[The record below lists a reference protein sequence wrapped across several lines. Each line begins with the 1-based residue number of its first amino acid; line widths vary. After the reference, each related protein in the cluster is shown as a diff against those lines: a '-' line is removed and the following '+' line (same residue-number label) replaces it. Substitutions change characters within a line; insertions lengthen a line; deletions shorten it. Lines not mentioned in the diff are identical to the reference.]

1 MARKHDR
8 TKARRSAAQALY
20 TSSIRNIEVSTLI
33 EESLLDCLEE
43 PLTEYALLLLE
54 GVQQHKEALD
64 EQLSKLS
71 ENWAIDRMPVMD
83 LNILRIALFE
93 MIHIDEV
100 PISVSI
106 NEAVELAKDFGG
118 DDNSPKFINGMLGNI
133 ARQMEGEAAAKGVDG
148 AASGVDAAEIAAV
161 ADAIAADA
169 SDAGVVVG
177 ANATEVVDITDK
189 ATQKDGDSDE

>member
-8 TKARRSAAQALY
+8 TKARRCAAQALY
-20 TSSIRNIEVSTLI
+20 TSSIRNVSVRSLI
-33 EESLLDCLEE
+33 DTSSLDCLEE
-43 PLTEYALLLLE
+43 SLSDYALCILD
-54 GVQQHKEALD
+54 GVQEHKSALD
-64 EQLSKLS
+64 EQLASLS

-93 MIHIDEV
+93 MIYVDDV

-133 ARQMEGEAAAKGVDG
+133 ARQMESDTAQDNASQEAAQ
-148 AASGVDAAEIAAV
+148 SGSSQDDSA
-161 ADAIAADA
+161 
-169 SDAGVVVG
+169 
-177 ANATEVVDITDK
+177 
-189 ATQKDGDSDE
+189 QGDSNE